1 MSLLLA
7 QLSAGGS
14 IQDGAAAIASVSAW
28 ASSAGAVRPGTAVIA
43 FVSTWSASSGAV
55 RPGTADIASVST
67 WSASGEAVGSGA
79 VKEGAADLAI
89 ASVWTA
95 SSAKAQTVIS
105 GGGGGYFPKK
115 RRKPPIQFPKR
126 ISIKTAAA
134 AVCRSAM
141 EWGASAVAIR
151 SVTAQVR
158 NTSRMTSRS
167 SRRAAGAGVVRN
179 RSLVTGRGVP
189 IRGIGMTETE
199 AALIFSL
206 IE

>member
-14 IQDGAAAIASVSAW
+14 ILDGAAAV
-28 ASSAGAVRPGTAVIA
+28 
-43 FVSTWSASSGAV
+43 
-55 RPGTADIASVST
+55 ASVST

-89 ASVWTA
+89 ESVWTA
-95 SSAKAQTVIS
+95 TGSTVPVTTS
-105 GGGGGYFPKK
+105 GGGGYFPTKK

-134 AVCRSAM
+134 AVCRSGM
-141 EWGASAVAIR
+141 EWGAQAVAIR
-151 SVTAQVR
+151 TVTAQAQ
-158 NTSRMTSRS
+158 NTSRMTSRP
-167 SRRAAGAGVVRN
+167 SRRAAGAAVVRN
-179 RSLVTGRGVP
+179 RSFNTGRGVP

>member
-7 QLSAGGS
+7 QLSAGGT

-28 ASSAGAVRPGTAVIA
+28 AAAAGAVRPGAAVL
-43 FVSTWSASSGAV
+43 
-55 RPGTADIASVST
+55 ASVST

-95 SSAKAQTVIS
+95 SAAKAQTVTS

-126 ISIKTAAA
+126 ISIKTATA

>member
-28 ASSAGAVRPGTAVIA
+28 AAAAGAVRPGTA
-43 FVSTWSASSGAV
+43 
-55 RPGTADIASVST
+55 DMDSVST

-89 ASVWTA
+89 ESVWTA
-95 SSAKAQTVIS
+95 TGSTVPVTTS
-105 GGGGGYFPKK
+105 GGGGYFPTKK

-126 ISIKTAAA
+126 TSIKTAAA
-134 AVCRSAM
+134 AVCRSGM
-141 EWGASAVAIR
+141 EWGAQAVAIR
-151 SVTAQVR
+151 TVTAQAQ
-158 NTSRMTSRS
+158 NTSRMTSRP
-167 SRRAAGAGVVRN
+167 SRRAAGAAVVRN
-179 RSLVTGRGVP
+179 RSFNTGRGVP